1 MSADN
6 FVRRVITLGPGDE
19 RPYDPDEWWDSI
31 VCVKEGEVELE
42 GEAGSLAR
50 FKTGDVLWLTG
61 LPLRTLHNR
70 GRAPAVL
77 VAVRRPPLV

>member
-1 MSADN
+1 VSADY

-31 VCVKEGEVELE
+31 VCVQEGEVELE
-42 GEAGSLAR
+42 GATGSLAR

-70 GRAPAVL
+70 GERPAVL
-77 VAVRRPPLV
+77 VAVRRPPA